1 MYRAVILAVVVFS
14 VNVAIAQEQTESP
27 LKLTPKELNI
37 GSASIFDLMGV
48 TPSQIARPSDVR
60 DVKVDW
66 SFKNWRLNPNLA
78 IQAQPVWEAFYN
90 RRDLSKF
97 VNAPRFMQRLS
108 TLELSLGTVQSENQ
122 DRRIGYAAKLNLYR
136 EKDPLLQKDFFKE
149 KLELFSQ
156 ELNTSLEQIAL
167 LKLQLRETKDA
178 AEYLKISN
186 QIIAAENERSQIL
199 NRQRDELRAMS
210 EEFMNSYWN
219 GSFLDVGY
227 GKVNSYFTDSAGT
240 LKSIRRNRNTGE
252 AFWVSG
258 GFGLGK
264 KCLITAM
271 VRTLQYDEQIN
282 FTLRD
287 TITLEETPKDTV
299 VDNRLL
305 TYGLNI
311 RYGTPY
317 FNLFFEYFTDIRNR
331 DDNLEI
337 IRGDGWRNDQ
347 GVSPDV
353 IIVAE
358 SVAWNKQPVHSLTL
372 GGDWRFSK
380 NVMLNFGMRMEYD
393 RNWKKQTFTPIVSVS
408 CLMR

>member
-1 MYRAVILAVVVFS
+1 MNRVIFLLAVILIA
-14 VNVAIAQEQTESP
+14 NTAYAQEQNETP
-27 LKLTPKELNI
+27 LKLTPRELNI
-37 GSASIFDLMGV
+37 GSSSIFDLMGV

-66 SFKNWRLNPNLA
+66 SFKNWKLNPNLA

-97 VNAPRFMQRLS
+97 VNAPRIMQRLS

-136 EKDPLLQKDFFKE
+136 EKDPLLEEDFFKE
-149 KLELFSQ
+149 KVEAYTQ
-156 ELNTSLEQIAL
+156 ELNASHEQIAL
-167 LKLQLRETKDA
+167 LKLQLKETKDA
-178 AEYLKISN
+178 ADYLKVSN
-186 QIIAAENERSQIL
+186 QIITAENERSQII
-199 NRQRDELRAMS
+199 NRHRDEIKTMS
-210 EEFMNSYWN
+210 EEFMNSFWN
-219 GSFLDVGY
+219 GSFLDIGY

-252 AFWVSG
+252 AFWLSG
-258 GFGLGK
+258 GIGIGRK
-264 KCLITAM
+264 WLITAM

-287 TITLEETPKDTV
+287 TVSLEETAKDTV
-299 VDNRLL
+299 VDNKLR

-311 RYGTPY
+311 RYGSPY
-317 FNLFFEYFTDIRNR
+317 FNLFFEYFSDVRNR
-331 DDNLEI
+331 DSNIEI
-337 IRGDGWRNDQ
+337 IKGDGWRNEQ
-347 GVSPDV
+347 GVPPNV
-353 IIVAE
+353 IIVNE
-358 SVAWNKQPVHSLTL
+358 TVSWNTQPVHSLTL
-372 GGDWRFSK
+372 GGDWRFAK

-393 RNWKKQTFTPIVSVS
+393 RNWKKQTFTPIVSVA